1 MLDCSVS
8 RLQCEYGGRFI
19 VRSEESVE
27 SLVVAKGCDSSHNKK
42 QHQDLAAISVVV
54 TVDQNGIKS
63 TIHADQ
69 FVIAMGNGS
78 RPLCDTIHMPCP
90 IYPVKGHHLVTIS
103 SADGCFYNITLPS
116 GFGYEA
122 PMDPHKVNGE
132 CIVGLDSWTLRR
144 RRNLTNIKLKR
155 SLIQPRFI

>member
-1 MLDCSVS
+1 MS

-42 QHQDLAAISVVV
+42 QHQDLAVISAVV

-78 RPLCDTIHMPCP
+78 RPLCDTIH
-90 IYPVKGHHLVTIS
+90 IHALSNLSGQGTSFGH
-103 SADGCFYNITLPS
+103 N
-116 GFGYEA
+116 
-122 PMDPHKVNGE
+122 
-132 CIVGLDSWTLRR
+132 
-144 RRNLTNIKLKR
+144 KLG
-155 SLIQPRFI
+155 